1 MANLKLFNVT
11 NLIPILSDVSLRDG
25 LQSLTIEHQRQISL
39 DYKIKIYHEIV
50 NNYSPINVEIGSIVS
65 NKLLPVFNDTIEL
78 FGYVEKVNIKNA
90 NIKNANIKNAN
101 INKPNHYL
109 LIPCSDK
116 LKKVIGLQNTPN
128 FSFITS
134 VSNSFQLKNTNKTLR
149 QNISDLKTMLRMIDQ
164 PHLINS
170 KTKLYVSCISECPI
184 EGKIDKDEIV
194 EHLLF
199 YNSLSVD
206 TICLADTCGT
216 LTLEDFS
223 YIITTCIN
231 NNINPNKLSLHL
243 HVKQGNEDTIES
255 IIHYA
260 LSKHII
266 QFDVSMLDMGG
277 CPTTLNR
284 SQMLPNVSYDL
295 FAKCFKS
302 YMDGALKI
310 DGVKK

>member
-1 MANLKLFNVT
+1 MANPKLTDAKMNNIKLNNLT
-11 NLIPILSDVSLRDG
+11 NLVPILYDVSLRDG
-25 LQSLTIEHQRQISL
+25 LQSLTIDQQRQISM
-39 DYKIKIYHEIV
+39 DYKITTYREIV
-50 NNYSPINVEIGSIVS
+50 HNYSPTNIEIGSIVS

-78 FGYVEKVNIKNA
+78 FGYVEEA
-90 NIKNANIKNAN
+90 TN

-109 LIPCSDK
+109 FIPNSDK
-116 LKKVIGLQNTPN
+116 LKKVINLKHVPN
-128 FSFITS
+128 FSFTTS
-134 VSNSFQLKNTNKTLR
+134 VSNSFQLKNTSKTLR
-149 QNISDLKTMLRMIDQ
+149 ENISDLKTMLRMIDQ

-223 YIITTCIN
+223 YIVTNCIN

-243 HVKQGNEDTIES
+243 HVKQGNEDTIKS
-255 IIHYA
+255 LIHYA
-260 LSKHII
+260 LSNHII
-266 QFDVSMLDMGG
+266 QFDVSMLDTGG
-277 CPTTLNR
+277 CPFTLDR
-284 SQMLPNVSYDL
+284 SQMLPNVSYEL
-295 FAKCFKS
+295 FKKCFKS

>member
-1 MANLKLFNVT
+1 MADPKLFNVT
-11 NLIPILSDVSLRDG
+11 KLVPVLSDVSLRDG

-39 DYKIKIYHEIV
+39 DYKINIYHKIV
-50 NNYSPINVEIGSIVS
+50 DNYSPVNIEIGSIVS

-78 FGYVEKVNIKNA
+78 FGHVENLHIKNA
-90 NIKNANIKNAN
+90 NIKNANIK
-101 INKPNHYL
+101 KPNHYL
-109 LIPCSDK
+109 FIPSSDK
-116 LKKVIGLQNTPN
+116 LKKVLSLQNTPN

-149 QNISDLKTMLRMIDQ
+149 ENISDLKTMIRMIDQ

-184 EGKIDKDEIV
+184 EGKIDNDEIV

-199 YNSLSVD
+199 YNSLSID
-206 TICLADTCGT
+206 TICLADTCGS
-216 LTLEDFS
+216 LSLDDFS
-223 YIITTCIN
+223 YIIKNCIN

-260 LSKHII
+260 LSNHII
-266 QFDVSMLDMGG
+266 QFDVSMLDTGG
-277 CPTTLNR
+277 CPTTLGR
-284 SQMLPNVSYDL
+284 SQMLPNVSYEL

-302 YMDGALKI
+302 YMNGALKMN
-310 DGVKK
+310 GVNT